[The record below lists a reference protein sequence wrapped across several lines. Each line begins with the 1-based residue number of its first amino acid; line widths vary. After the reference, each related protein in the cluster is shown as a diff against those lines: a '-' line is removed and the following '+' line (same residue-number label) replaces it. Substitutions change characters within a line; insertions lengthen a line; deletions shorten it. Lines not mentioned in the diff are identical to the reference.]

1 MAPVLFIQPAFLGD
15 AILATAM
22 LEAWHARYPTSRVD
36 VLVRRGNE
44 GLFDGH
50 PFVGRVWVW
59 DKSRGQKGRDWW
71 RTLRGIRSEGYGTIV
86 NAHRFLSSGA
96 WTVLG
101 GAPMRVGF
109 DANPL
114 SWGFQRKLPHALNRG
129 KHEVERNHTLIAE
142 WVGGEPG
149 APRLYPRDE
158 DRQWA
163 EDWIPAGAILLAPAS
178 QWFTKQW
185 PEDAW
190 RSLLQLL
197 QAQHPSGPVGLRG
210 GKGDRGLLED
220 LAYTSGHP
228 HVRIAAGAQLLQIA
242 AVMERSAVVVSNDS
256 APMHFASAMQTP
268 TVALY
273 LSTVPGFGF
282 GPRAPRFRILE
293 PGPELACRPCGLHGH
308 RTCPLHHFACS
319 RAVGP
324 VAVLTAIEELAAAHG
339 DTPR

>member
-1 MAPVLFIQPAFLGD
+1 MGRVLFIQPAFLGD

-44 GLFDGH
+44 GLFEGH

-59 DKSRGQKGRDWW
+59 DKSRGHKFRDWW
-71 RTLRGIRSEGYGTIV
+71 RILNGIRSQRYDTIV

-96 WTVLG
+96 WTGLG

-109 DANPL
+109 AANPF
-114 SWGFQRKLPHALNRG
+114 SWSFQRRHVHRTDSG
-129 KHEVERNHTLIAE
+129 EHEVERNHALISE
-142 WVGGEPG
+142 WVGEVPG

-163 EDWIPAGAILLAPAS
+163 ADWIPEGAILLAPAS
-178 QWFTKQW
+178 QWHTKQW
-185 PEDAW
+185 PVEAW
-190 RSLLQLL
+190 QNLLQILHV
-197 QAQHPSGPVGLRG
+197 QHPDWPVGLMG
-210 GKGDRGLLED
+210 GKGDRELLEG
-220 LAYTSGHP
+220 LASSTGHP
-228 HVRIAAGAQLLQIA
+228 LVRIAAGAQLLQIA
-242 AVMERSAVVVSNDS
+242 AAMERAALVVSNDS

-282 GPRAPRFRILE
+282 GPRAPRSLILE
-293 PGPELACRPCGLHGH
+293 PGPELSCRPCGLHGH
-308 RTCPLHHFACS
+308 RTCPLGHFSCS

-324 VAVLTAIEELAAAHG
+324 DAVLRAIEAI
-339 DTPR
+339 R